1 MRQTFRLFSHAIF
14 TLAFGIGAVLS
25 TAIPVHAQNFTGP
38 YLGATV
44 GMAHYNTK
52 ISGDDSTIRGR
63 AADGPNFGV
72 VLGIGNTA
80 GNVYYGVEGNFG
92 LHSGDFSKRNGN
104 GKIEMDVEETYGA
117 SASLGFIM
125 GDWMPYGLVGWQ
137 RVRLDVLATGPMAS
151 VSKDK
156 TFDGFRAGAGL
167 EYQGYG
173 PVFFRGE
180 YNYIGYRS
188 EDVVMEGEKRRFK
201 PRAGIFQFVTGVRF

>member
-1 MRQTFRLFSHAIF
+1 MKQTFRLFLHAIF

-52 ISGDDSTIRGR
+52 ISGDDFSIDGL

-92 LHSGDFSKRNGN
+92 LNSGDYSFRDGDWKQE
-104 GKIEMDVEETYGA
+104 IDVDETYGV

-137 RVRLDVLATGPMAS
+137 RVKLDVLVTGPTAS
-151 VSKDK
+151 ISDDE
-156 TFDGFRAGAGL
+156 TFDGFRAGAGV

-188 EDVVMEGEKRRFK
+188 ENIVK
-201 PRAGIFQFVTGVRF
+201 PRAGIFQFVTGLRF

>member
-1 MRQTFRLFSHAIF
+1 MRQTFRLFLHAIF

-25 TAIPVHAQNFTGP
+25 TAITVHAQNFTGP

-52 ISGDDSTIRGR
+52 ISGEEFSIDGLG
-63 AADGPNFGV
+63 ADGPNFGV
-72 VLGIGNTA
+72 VLGIGNTS

-92 LHSGDFSKRNGN
+92 LNSGDFSTRTGN
-104 GKIEMDVEETYGA
+104 EKVEMDVEETYGV

-137 RVRLDVLATGPMAS
+137 RVKLDVLATGPMAS
-151 VSKDK
+151 VSDDE

-188 EDVVMEGEKRRFK
+188 EDGVK